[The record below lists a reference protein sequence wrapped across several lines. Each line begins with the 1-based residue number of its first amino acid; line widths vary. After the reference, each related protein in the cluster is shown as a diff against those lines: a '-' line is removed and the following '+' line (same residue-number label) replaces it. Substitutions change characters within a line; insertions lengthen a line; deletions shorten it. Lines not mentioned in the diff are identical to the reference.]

1 MRGKVNDYSP
11 LEEKILSKLLH
22 TKESLILSTIEVISE
37 HGLQGLTTREV
48 AKRQGISESTIF
60 KHYKTKNELIL
71 AVLEYFAQ
79 YDEAII
85 ESLGLKEFT
94 PIEAIIYF
102 VEAYVTYY
110 ENYPEITAITLSYEG
125 LMHEIELGDVVQRI
139 FAKRVKAIR
148 SLIEDAKRQKEISKD
163 VDTESLADLIIG
175 LERVI
180 ILRWRLDNYNFSLK
194 KHTLTALKMLLDV
207 FRIRCKTKSTS

>member
-1 MRGKVNDYSP
+1 M
-11 LEEKILSKLLH
+11 SKLLH

-37 HGLQGLTTREV
+37 QGLQGLTTREV

-79 YDEAII
+79 YDQAII
-85 ESLGLKEFT
+85 ESLGLKEFK
-94 PIEAIIYF
+94 PIEAITYF

-125 LMHEIELGDVVQRI
+125 LMHEVGLSDVVKGI
-139 FAKRVKAIR
+139 FAKRFNTIQ
-148 SLIEDAKRQKEISKD
+148 SLIEDAKCQNEIPKE

-175 LERVI
+175 LERVV
-180 ILRWRLDNYNFSLK
+180 ILRWRLNYHNFSLK
-194 KHTLTALKMLLDV
+194 DQTLTALKMLLNGFKV
-207 FRIRCKTKSTS
+207 N